1 MLLGQ
6 ALRYVPTRLLPSC
19 PHQAALV
26 HAESDSSL
34 NANRGR
40 GFHVQGMAP
49 GMVPSTT
56 DDDPYLPH
64 SRTAQELG
72 RLVSR
77 PWHCGI
83 RRTPQFESI
92 SKNFLYLSCIHLS
105 MYLQRQTFYLCST
118 NMMDFGWATFLQC
131 CKMPGP
137 LLRNTWTARLGH
149 FWVLRH

>member
-6 ALRYVPTRLLPSC
+6 ALRYVSTHFLPFC
-19 PHQAALV
+19 THQSALV
-26 HAESDSSL
+26 HAEGDPPL

-64 SRTAQELG
+64 ARTAEELG

-77 PWHCGI
+77 PWLCGVE
-83 RRTPQFESI
+83 RTLQSESI
-92 SKNFLYLSCIHLS
+92 NFLYLSCIHLS
-105 MYLQRQTFYLCST
+105 MYLELTINFLSLFYNRDELWVGNLLLQGYRNASVT
-118 NMMDFGWATFLQC
+118 NSATPGLQD
-131 CKMPGP
+131 
-137 LLRNTWTARLGH
+137 
-149 FWVLRH
+149 